1 MLNFISH
8 NFIFPQYIKFWVHT
22 IESLKQATFKWFFF
36 NIFDPLEIWINI
48 EYDKFNKI
56 IHLWFLRDIMLK
68 KISLSRFEFLFI
80 LS

>member
-1 MLNFISH
+1 MF
-8 NFIFPQYIKFWVHT
+8 
-22 IESLKQATFKWFFF
+22 
-36 NIFDPLEIWINI
+36 FDPLEIWINI

>member
-1 MLNFISH
+1 MLNFISY
-8 NFIFPQYIKFWVHT
+8 NFIFPQHIKFWVHT
-22 IESLKQATFKWFFF
+22 YVLLNDSFLMF
-36 NIFDPLEIWINI
+36 FDPLEIWINI